1 MLWHLTCIIG
11 LKILRWICKFNLPV
25 HKHCVDINPVLF
37 TGGLIVFIK
46 VMCGHCSTI
55 GLCKV
60 EKSVVYFDR
69 VGPKI
74 GWFVLNFFFYTPAS
88 FSQVILTFSFHSLLH
103 VIIPLHFYHPIF
115 CKFYPPPAPPQVGL
129 NFPVPV
135 LFPLSIWMLIVM
147 VNY

>member
-37 TGGLIVFIK
+37 TGWLIVFIK

-103 VIIPLHFYHPIF
+103 VIIPLPFLSSNFLQIL
-115 CKFYPPPAPPQVGL
+115 PPSCPTPSRSE
-129 NFPVPV
+129 FPCSC
-135 LFPLSIWMLIVM
+135 PLPSQHLD
-147 VNY
+147 VNCNG